1 MKKMRNIIAAGA
13 FLAVLLTG
21 CGIEDKAAQ
30 TAQEISV
37 PSLSSKQDIKEA
49 AAQIPN
55 AKGSSVNWVFNEEV
69 YERLKNLVAF
79 IDSEKEKGTVSL
91 DDADDSGDYID
102 YGEWLQKVRRADDD
116 FFDQE
121 EEQDLSWSLIL
132 NEKEQLLPFF
142 KGLEE
147 TGFTGIYDL
156 VSERINLEDKRE
168 HEDFVP
174 EVYFVSHG
182 VSFDVT
188 YTNEDFEIWISTSSS
203 TIRYPETMK
212 DLIENKLQSCFSV
225 KSICTGGYLQAIVV
239 SSEASVSQSPYQKE
253 CVIYLKDGKP
263 IQVAIDIDH
272 AYWLAGIYKTY
283 EAYKQL
289 MGDSKFQNFFT
300 EQEADAL
307 AGILEMFGIDR
318 TEALEQIKKMGKDS
332 DREGNIGSANW
343 YLKPTESN
351 ILQENDWR
359 LLIQ

>member
-1 MKKMRNIIAAGA
+1 MKKMKNIIAVGA

-37 PSLSSKQDIKEA
+37 PFISSRQEVKDA
-49 AAQIPN
+49 LAQIPDKN
-55 AKGSSVNWVFNEEV
+55 GGSVTWVFNEKT

-79 IDSEKEKGTVSL
+79 VDSEKEKGTVSM
-91 DDADDSGDYID
+91 DDADDSGDNID

-121 EEQDLSWSLIL
+121 EVQDLSWSLIL

-188 YTNEDFEIWISTSSS
+188 YTNEDFEIWISTSTS

-239 SSEASVSQSPYQKE
+239 SSEASVSQSPYEKE

-263 IQVAIDIDH
+263 IQVEMNIDH

-351 ILQENDWR
+351 VPQENDWR